1 MTRTIQ
7 TSSHSAHDL
16 RGTRKEAIEIIESM
30 FQEVPEAY
38 REEAELEIQSGIS
51 CDMEYCDLYVS
62 YKRPETEKETQA
74 RKDSDKKKQERAE
87 AAQRAEYERLKAKF
101 ENK

>member
-1 MTRTIQ
+1 MTKTIQ
-7 TSSHSAHDL
+7 TSSHSVYEL
-16 RGTRKEAIEIIESM
+16 QGTRKEAIETIESM

-51 CDMEYCDLYVS
+51 YDMEYCDLYVS
-62 YKRPETEKETQA
+62 YKRPETEEETQT
-74 RKDSDKKKQERAE
+74 RKDSDKKRNERAE
-87 AAQRAEYERLKAKF
+87 AAQRAEYERLKTKF